1 MDFVLAL
8 HSHLPYVLNHGRW
21 PHGSDWLCEAAID
34 TYLPLLDTLRR
45 LAADGVPSPLTIGF
59 TPVLA
64 NQLASPTFA
73 EELEAYFEQ
82 RLKACDEAAGTF
94 AGTADE
100 HLIPV
105 AGYWHDRLQSLRALF
120 RSVNGDLVAAFR
132 ALEEAG
138 HIEIIGGAATHG
150 FLPLL
155 GRDES
160 VRLQLLLGRAEHER
174 LFGRAPA
181 GCWLPECAYRARGPW
196 APLPSAPASD
206 ERPGTEEF
214 VAEAGFQY
222 FFTDAHLAAAG
233 TPLSAY
239 DEIPM
244 GAERFDLQGRSRR
257 GAPQVATIEH
267 SPYKAYRLRSRRGG
281 PRGHAAVAALVRD
294 PVASLQVW
302 SRHGGYPGD
311 GTYLEFHKIRWP
323 GGLKLWRVTGNGV
336 DLGEKQA
343 YDPAA
348 ARGRAADHAAHF
360 VQLLRRIALTDSQE
374 LSEDGE
380 AGDVVVSPFDTELFG
395 HWWFEGTDFLGE
407 VFRRFADT
415 SDVQPT
421 TASSHLR
428 DRPPTATLELAAGSW
443 GANGDYS
450 MWLNDETVW
459 TWERLW
465 PLEHA
470 FWEAAPAALRA
481 PEARSVLAQAAR
493 ELLLAQGSD
502 WQFIISTG
510 EVADYATRRFNL
522 HCDDL
527 ERLLAGLAQ
536 GGDLESAG
544 ALAEELR
551 LRDDV
556 FPDILPHV
564 EAALASPRP
573 REARKKGRGGK
584 SARRTRAK
592 K

>member
-64 NQLASPTFA
+64 NQLVAPAFA

-94 AGTADE
+94 AGTVDE

-105 AGYWHDRLQSLRALF
+105 AGYWYDRLQSLRALF

-196 APLPSAPASD
+196 APLPGAPASD

-244 GAERFDLQGRSRR
+244 GAERFDLHGRSRR

-281 PRGHAAVAALVRD
+281 SAAVAALVRD

-323 GGLKLWRVTGNGV
+323 GGLKLWRVTGNDV
-336 DLGEKQA
+336 DLGDKQA

-348 ARGRAADHAAHF
+348 ARGRAADHATHF

-374 LSEDGE
+374 VSEDGE

-395 HWWFEGTDFLGE
+395 HWWFEGPDFLGE
-407 VFRRFADT
+407 VYRRFADT

-428 DRPPTATLELAAGSW
+428 DRPPATTRPPGRGNGCGRWSMRFGKPRPQRCGRRPRGPSWPRRRASCSSRKARTGSSSFRPGKSPTTRLDASTSTATTSSGCSRDW
-443 GANGDYS
+443 RRGG
-450 MWLNDETVW
+450 
-459 TWERLW
+459 
-465 PLEHA
+465 
-470 FWEAAPAALRA
+470 EAIWNRRA
-481 PEARSVLAQAAR
+481 HSPRS
-493 ELLLAQGSD
+493 
-502 WQFIISTG
+502 
-510 EVADYATRRFNL
+510 
-522 HCDDL
+522 
-527 ERLLAGLAQ
+527 
-536 GGDLESAG
+536 SAG
-544 ALAEELR
+544 ATTCFQTFCR
-551 LRDDV
+551 T
-556 FPDILPHV
+556 
-564 EAALASPRP
+564 SRP
-573 REARKKGRGGK
+573 RWFHLDRGERGRG
-584 SARRTRAK
+584 RRDAHVGHVRRSRPATSVVPADI
-592 K
+592 

>member
-34 TYLPLLDTLRR
+34 TYLPLLETLRG
-45 LAADGVPSPLTIGF
+45 LAADGAAAPVTIGF

-64 NQLASPTFA
+64 NQLAAPAFA
-73 EELEAYFEQ
+73 AELEAYFDQ
-82 RLKACDEAAGTF
+82 RLKACDEAAATF
-94 AGTADE
+94 AGTPDE
-100 HLIPV
+100 HLLPLT
-105 AGYWHDRLQSLRALF
+105 AYWRDRLESLRALF
-120 RSVNGDLVAAFR
+120 RSVNGNLVAPFR

-160 VRLQLLLGRAEHER
+160 VRLQLVLGRAEHER

-181 GCWLPECAYRARGPW
+181 GCWLPECAYRARGAW
-196 APLPSAPASD
+196 APLPGEGGPTAK

-214 VAEAGFQY
+214 VAAAGFRY

-233 TPLSAY
+233 MPLSAY

-244 GAERFDLQGRSRR
+244 GAERFDLHGRPRR
-257 GAPQVATIEH
+257 GATHVRPIEH
-267 SPYKAYRLRSRRGG
+267 SPYLAYRLRSRRGG
-281 PRGHAAVAALVRD
+281 PRGPRGPAAVAALVRD
-294 PVASLQVW
+294 PVASAQVW
-302 SRHGGYPGD
+302 SRHEGYPGD

-336 DLGEKQA
+336 DLGEKES

-348 ARGRAADHAAHF
+348 ARARAADHATHF
-360 VQLLRRIALTDSQE
+360 VHLLARIAQAESLTD
-374 LSEDGE
+374 G
-380 AGDVVVSPFDTELFG
+380 GDVVVAPFDTELFG
-395 HWWFEGTDFLGE
+395 HWWFEGPDFLGE
-407 VFRRFADT
+407 VYRRFTDTAD
-415 SDVQPT
+415 VRAT
-421 TASSHLR
+421 TASRHLR
-428 DRPPTATLELAAGSW
+428 DRPPETTLELAAGSW

-459 TWERLW
+459 TWQRLW
-465 PLEHA
+465 PLENA
-470 FWEAAPAALRA
+470 FWDAAPAALA
-481 PEARSVLAQAAR
+481 LPGARPVLAQAAR
-493 ELLLAQGSD
+493 ELLLAQASD

-510 EVADYATRRFNL
+510 EVADYATRRFTL
-522 HCDDL
+522 HCDDVD
-527 ERLLAGLAQ
+527 RLLAMLAR
-536 GGDLESAG
+536 GDLESGA

-551 LRDDV
+551 QRDDV
-556 FPDILPHV
+556 FPDILPHI

-573 REARKKGRGGK
+573 RK
-584 SARRTRAK
+584 ARRARRAGAK